1 MSEDKKLLTV
11 DDLSNLLK
19 ISKKSIYKN
28 YKNWQI
34 PYIKMGKII
43 RFNETSLKMWLNSKT
58 KNGD

>member
-34 PYIKMGKII
+34 PYIKMGKTI
-43 RFNETSLKMWLNSKT
+43 RF
-58 KNGD
+58 D